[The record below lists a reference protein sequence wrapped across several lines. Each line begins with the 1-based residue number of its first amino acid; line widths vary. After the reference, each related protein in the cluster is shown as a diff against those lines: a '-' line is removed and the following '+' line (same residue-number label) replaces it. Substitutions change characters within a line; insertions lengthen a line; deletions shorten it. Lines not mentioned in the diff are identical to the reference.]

1 MLFTTPILDAKEL
14 SVINEIE
21 TLRRDLRFM
30 LAEPR
35 RWTKSLARMIV
46 AKAVLG
52 SSSIEGYHISQDD
65 AVAAL
70 EKEEP
75 LEAEHDNYI
84 ANRNYAEAMTY
95 ILGLADD
102 PHFEFH
108 EGFIRSLHYMVL
120 SSEPERRPGKW
131 RTGPIW
137 VRRRGT
143 GETVYEAPPA
153 DSIPALVRELMTQ
166 LQAESTGDIPV
177 VVRAAMAHL
186 NLVMIHPF
194 SDGNGRMSR
203 ALQTLVLV
211 REKIINP
218 EFCSIEEQ
226 IGHVRDDYYT
236 VLQNVGGKTWD
247 PNRDARPF
255 VRFCLRTHLQQA
267 RYLELIGRRI
277 GKIYAD
283 LQREV
288 ERRGLQDRLVEA
300 LVDAGLGLRV
310 RNVTYRKLA
319 KLTEQQASK
328 DLKVLTDKGLL
339 VAHGQN
345 RGRYYLPGKVV
356 QDIRQD
362 AETALPWTT
371 VREEDPFANVA
382 VTSDERK
389 MT

>member
-1 MLFTTPILDAKEL
+1 MLFSTPFLNAQERAAIE
-14 SVINEIE
+14 EIE
-21 TLRRDLRFM
+21 TLRRELRFM

-52 SSSIEGYHISQDD
+52 SSSIEGYNISQDD

-75 LEAEHDNYI
+75 LEAEYDNYI

-120 SSEPERRPGKW
+120 SGEPERRPGKW

-137 VRRRGT
+137 VLRRGT

-153 DSIPALVRELMTQ
+153 EGVPALVRELMTQ
-166 LQAESTGDIPV
+166 LESEKTGDIPV

-186 NLVMIHPF
+186 NFVMIHPF

-226 IGHVRDDYYT
+226 IGYVRDDYYT
-236 VLQNVGGKTWD
+236 VLQDVGGKTWD
-247 PNRDARPF
+247 PMRDARPF
-255 VRFCLRTHLQQA
+255 VQFCLKAHLQQA

-277 GKIYAD
+277 GKIYGD
-283 LQREV
+283 LQNELA
-288 ERRGLQDRLVEA
+288 RRGLPERLVEA

-310 RNVTYRKLA
+310 RNVTYRKMA

-328 DLKVLTDKGLL
+328 DLKVLADSGLL
-339 VAHGQN
+339 VPKGQN
-345 RGRYYLPGKVV
+345 RGRYYLPGEIV
-356 QDIRQD
+356 QEIRKN
-362 AETALPWTT
+362 AEIALPRTN
-371 VREEDPFANVA
+371 VRQNDPFAEEKGVA
-382 VTSDERK
+382 TG
-389 MT
+389 